1 MTPPSP
7 SSAHLLDL
15 IKQAVVQIESQYAT
29 HGRDIPTVFGGDS
42 QSSTESFPG
51 GDVPSAEL
59 LQGVNLLKAATGKR
73 NSHLL
78 RIMPN
83 RLS

>member
-1 MTPPSP
+1 MASPSP

-29 HGRDIPTVFGGDS
+29 HGRDIPTVFGGDL

-59 LQGVNLLKAATGKR
+59 LQSVNLLKAATGEQD
-73 NSHLL
+73 SHL
-78 RIMPN
+78 MCDYA
-83 RLS
+83 